1 MMAAIL
7 SPLFVIWRET
17 FEALLVL
24 LMIRTIFRKQ
34 GVWDRA
40 FPFVAGGTAA
50 GVLLSGAF
58 AGLVLFASEWL
69 DGRSLQLLQAAF
81 PLLAAG
87 LMLHMV
93 AWMSKHAGEIKGEIQ
108 ALATSGKKLTFTW
121 GVAALVTYALAREG
135 FETVVF
141 LYGLSFN
148 PEYAAWGWAHY
159 AGLLAVGVV
168 LSTISI
174 QLFMSGLAFF
184 SMKTFFRVTNVL
196 LLGTAAGLLVSGVNQ
211 LIELEILP
219 SIIDPVW
226 NTSEWLGSEGAVGQ
240 GLHMLFGYN
249 PAPSLTLLAFYVAF
263 WALAAALLWPRRP
276 ALAKNR

>member
-1 MMAAIL
+1 MTALL

-34 GVWDRA
+34 GVWA
-40 FPFVAGGTAA
+40 AALPFVAGGVA
-50 GVLLSGAF
+50 GGVFLSGAF
-58 AGLVLFASEWL
+58 AGLVLFAGEWL
-69 DGRSLQLLQAAF
+69 EGRSLQLIQAAF
-81 PLLAAG
+81 PLIAAG

-93 AWMSKHAGEIKGEIQ
+93 AWMSRHAGEIKGEIQ
-108 ALATSGKKLTFTW
+108 ALAVSGRRWTFTW
-121 GVAALVTYALAREG
+121 GAAALITYALAREG

-148 PEYAAWGWAHY
+148 PEYAAWGWGHY
-159 AGLLAVGVV
+159 AGLLVAGLA

-226 NTSEWLGSEGAVGQ
+226 NTSSFVSTEGPIGQ
-240 GLHMLFGYN
+240 ALHLLFGYN
-249 PAPSLTLLAFYVAF
+249 PAPSLTLLTCYLAF
-263 WALAAALLWPRRP
+263 WSFAVALLWPRRP
-276 ALAKNR
+276 QLAKN